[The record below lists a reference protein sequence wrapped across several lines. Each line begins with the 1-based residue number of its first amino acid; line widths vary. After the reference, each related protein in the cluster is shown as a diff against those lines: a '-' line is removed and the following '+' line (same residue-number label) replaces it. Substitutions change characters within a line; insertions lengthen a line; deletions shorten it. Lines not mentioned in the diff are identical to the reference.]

1 MEKKTRKDNH
11 KFARF
16 TLRLEEEDEEQL
28 KILSHKYNLTKAGV
42 LRQIIRTDLDK
53 IETLIKEKQEL
64 KENFKTLAFQL
75 QKIGVVLN
83 QVNRNFF
90 DNKEVK
96 IEEIKKEIDDLW
108 QLLKQLKE

>member
-1 MEKKTRKDNH
+1 MADNYI
-11 KFARF
+11 KFS
-16 TLRLEEEDEEQL
+16 LRLTEKQIEKLQVIALEKGITRAE
-28 KILSHKYNLTKAGV
+28 V
-42 LRQIIRTDLDK
+42 LRQIIDTDLDK
-53 IETLIKEKQEL
+53 IDTLIKEKQEL

-83 QVNRNFF
+83 QANKNFF

-96 IEEIKKEIDDLW
+96 IEEVKGGIEELW